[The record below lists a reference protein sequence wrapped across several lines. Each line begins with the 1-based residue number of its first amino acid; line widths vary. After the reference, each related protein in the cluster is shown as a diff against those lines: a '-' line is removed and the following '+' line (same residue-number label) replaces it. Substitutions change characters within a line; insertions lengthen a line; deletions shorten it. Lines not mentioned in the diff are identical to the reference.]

1 MTSIFI
7 FLYVYKLIKPSFTE
21 YIYIVNIYM
30 YIVNI
35 YMYIVNIYI
44 MCSCVKL
51 SRKGDMI
58 FFCSWFI
65 S

>member
-21 YIYIVNIYM
+21 YIYSEYIYV
-30 YIVNI
+30 YCEYI

-44 MCSCVKL
+44 YYVLLC
-51 SRKGDMI
+51 
-58 FFCSWFI
+58 
-65 S
+65 

>member
-44 MCSCVKL
+44 LCALVLNCL
-51 SRKGDMI
+51 ERET
-58 FFCSWFI
+58 
-65 S
+65 